1 MSVDAEGLVVNKDG
15 SYWVSDEYG
24 PYVYHFSAWG
34 QLLNTVTLPKAL
46 LPYKD
51 GKLNF
56 TSETQPDT
64 GRSGNQGFEVR
75 PRPPFLFLIWLSVDI
90 LGSSSFLL
98 LSGSDHQLEEHYA
111 LGAPPKRYR
120 PGRWSRRQCVS
131 FSLLLFSQSPRLI
144 LLSITSLFSAE
155 ARCKPF

>member
-51 GKLNF
+51 GKINF

-75 PRPPFLFLIWLSVDI
+75 PRPPLS
-90 LGSSSFLL
+90 
-98 LSGSDHQLEEHYA
+98 LSHLA
-111 LGAPPKRYR
+111 L
-120 PGRWSRRQCVS
+120 C
-131 FSLLLFSQSPRLI
+131 
-144 LLSITSLFSAE
+144 
-155 ARCKPF
+155 